1 MGLYYSNHSSC
12 GAFPQTTL
20 ERPLIL
26 KDSTRIYLVEFL
38 LLSVALIWGTNF
50 SLIKILYEYLH
61 PLAFNAVRMTIATLT
76 MVSILKLRGVR
87 LKVDRRDIPAL
98 IGLGI
103 MSNTGYQMF
112 FVLGLARTRA
122 GNAGLL
128 LSLTPIFAYV
138 AGVVLKRERFNN
150 RVLGG
155 IVLSTLGVA
164 AIVLFGSD
172 EVSFAGTWVGDLMI
186 VAAAF
191 CWGWYTG
198 AATSLLRRYGTLE
211 ITVLAMVFGV
221 TVMLPLTIPSLVE
234 QTWSEIPP
242 WVWLGVAASAWLA
255 IVYSYFVWSYALKT
269 IGVARTAVVGNL
281 TPIVALLAAWALLGE
296 RPVIGQAVSI
306 VLILAGIFIV
316 RSQKAESI
324 MVTEESG

>member
-1 MGLYYSNHSSC
+1 M
-12 GAFPQTTL
+12 
-20 ERPLIL
+20 

-38 LLSVALIWGTNF
+38 LLTVAVIWGTNF
-50 SLIKILYEYLH
+50 SIIKVLYEYLH

-76 MVSILKLRGVR
+76 MVSILKLRGVSLR
-87 LKVDRRDIPAL
+87 IDRRDVLAL

-122 GNAGLL
+122 GNVGLL
-128 LSLTPIFAYV
+128 LALTPIFAYM
-138 AGVVLKRERFNN
+138 AGVVLKRERFNR

-155 IVLSTLGVA
+155 VVLSVLGVA
-164 AIVLFGSD
+164 AIVLFGGN
-172 EVSFAGTWVGDLMI
+172 EVSFRGTWVGDLMI

-221 TVMLPLTIPSLVE
+221 AVLLPLTVPSLLE
-234 QTWSEIPP
+234 QRWSEVPL
-242 WVWLGVAASAWLA
+242 WAWFGVAASAWLA
-255 IVYSYFVWSYALKT
+255 IVYSYFVWSYAIKT

-296 RPVIGQAVSI
+296 RPVIGQGVSI